1 MLYDFYN
8 KETAHEQSQKY
19 KEGKIVLERSSKME
33 GLDKTTYGGFVDI
46 DPQQDEISL
55 RTWIN
60 HSIIESYGGGGNT
73 CITSKV
79 YWHWPLEK
87 MLGCLK
93 VTIIGSQR
101 TIRVTEAMIMH
112 KVSNASA
119 PPQDLNP
126 DHIPVENLS
135 LGAAIMTDFMVN
147 TTESSQKKS
156 LFSCVE
162 RVRVA
167 GKEKQIRSSCCSVDE
182 LCSRSLFSATAE
194 NMSHALCDNA
204 IEGLKHRLSVLRG
217 YGEIHA
223 VNLRE
228 MIFVMVYVSFD
239 MVLDAYLIDNMTA
252 LIVKGSETEG
262 YMDRMT
268 DLLKYMNRNRLG
280 RDIRTK
286 IKGHLRLQ
294 YEIKYTDSAILRD
307 LPISIR
313 AKVSTSF
320 FYLAEV
326 KTELRHNRA
335 ANWVLQRE
343 VTVTNLL
350 DVDINNNDFG
360 FSAYMPTSK
369 TLNLA

>member
-1 MLYDFYN
+1 MEEKDEKNIGFNRKRAEGNN
-8 KETAHEQSQKY
+8 K
-19 KEGKIVLERSSKME
+19 SSRPK
-33 GLDKTTYGGFVDI
+33 D
-46 DPQQDEISL
+46 
-55 RTWIN
+55 
-60 HSIIESYGGGGNT
+60 
-73 CITSKV
+73 
-79 YWHWPLEK
+79 
-87 MLGCLK
+87 LK
-93 VTIIGSQR
+93 LKAR
-101 TIRVTEAMIMH
+101 
-112 KVSNASA
+112 K
-119 PPQDLNP
+119 LNR
-126 DHIPVENLS
+126 
-135 LGAAIMTDFMVN
+135 VN
-147 TTESSQKKS
+147 TISYVQM
-156 LFSCVE
+156 LDNNIH
-162 RVRVA
+162 
-167 GKEKQIRSSCCSVDE
+167 G
-182 LCSRSLFSATAE
+182 E
-194 NMSHALCDNA
+194 NMAHALCDNA

-313 AKVSTSF
+313 AKKSWCGEARRKLAAHFRCGDCETSSSLHQLAAVGCYLKQSNLGQPGAEKTLKDETLESLKAMTAAVSCYLKQSITSSLENM
-320 FYLAEV
+320 YMMRLYGSESKHDEV
-326 KTELRHNRA
+326 IREI
-335 ANWVLQRE
+335 RE